1 MATFGALG
9 IGLSFLLG
17 CMLMGFVAELYYLLW
32 VKKGISK
39 RPTEDQYTT
48 YPIDLSSI
56 FCWKRSNSIR
66 QNGTQKV
73 TTIARNQEINGQD
86 QDLELGTNNDLLL
99 KGYGEDDVES
109 SSHQEDYSIKLERYT
124 EDNAELELMRVHNL
138 RFLFTIK
145 EETKEDLESD
155 DGKSRG
161 DRSRKGSRT
170 RSFSDLTLVLT
181 PLSSPPVK
189 SQSLDSYNN
198 QEFKFNPLFESEID
212 SLKSSPPPKFKFLRD
227 AEEKLIRKVL
237 RNGVNSIQD
246 SIMKLPS
253 SSSF

>member
-1 MATFGALG
+1 
-9 IGLSFLLG
+9 
-17 CMLMGFVAELYYLLW
+17 MGFVAELYYLLW
-32 VKKGISK
+32 VKKRISK
-39 RPTEDQYTT
+39 RPTE
-48 YPIDLSSI
+48 LSSI
-56 FCWKRSNSIR
+56 FCWKKSNSVR
-66 QNGTQKV
+66 KNGTQEV
-73 TTIARNQEINGQD
+73 TTIEINGHD
-86 QDLELGTNNDLLL
+86 QDLELGTNNGLLL
-99 KGYGEDDVES
+99 KGFVEDDAES
-109 SSHQEDYSIKLERYT
+109 SSHQEDYSRKLEPYR
-124 EDNAELELMRVHNL
+124 EDNAELELMRLHNL

-198 QEFKFNPLFESEID
+198 QEFNFNPLFESDIN

-237 RNGVNSIQD
+237 RNGVNSVQD
-246 SIMKLPS
+246 SVVKLPS
-253 SSSF
+253 SNSTELNEEKDGSLISFQQLPMHHYSSASA